1 MRNLYDDICREIR
14 RKLKNALFSWDI
26 NVYLNRIELQE
37 WWKYF
42 DNSKYIDF
50 VSTSGGLV
58 NYLLYLNR
66 IIEFAYNFDI
76 FLRHI
81 RVHQ

>member
-66 IIEFAYNFDI
+66 YN
-76 FLRHI
+76 
-81 RVHQ
+81 